1 MRRYAIV
8 SVVLLMVAVF
18 VAAWVNAQE
27 GSRRRSIRVSGG
39 DVYGGD
45 FSPGPELNAPRQLQ
59 VIDEATPIDGE
70 LSLEPSPARDDMA
83 VLPTAGPI
91 DEEPTE
97 ADVLSAHP
105 SLRGG
110 SRLGPTVL
118 PASPVAEPPPSNGD
132 ITGDSSAASMPSVLK
147 KKAGSPPSAATI
159 QSREPRLTPTTI
171 DAGNEPSS
179 IGSSSR
185 RAMPANRPMS
195 IRSIQGTTP
204 KATAS
209 ATPPA
214 AEPAPQAEAQ
224 MLQIKG
230 TMPQLV
236 VEAVGPQAV
245 TIGKPAAYQVQLSN
259 EAGVGAENV
268 EVRVGLPA
276 WVQVEGGEGTR
287 GEAKQEADATGRQW
301 LVWTLPDLAGGGKE
315 QLTLQLVA
323 RQNQP
328 FQLALH
334 CDTKPATIAG
344 EVAVREP
351 QVQVRLA
358 GPSDMLFGEQK
369 TFTLHVSNPGTGDA
383 ENVAVEVSSGGQP
396 NRLEVGTLAAG
407 QQKEIPF
414 SVSAIAP
421 GEMEIRAVA
430 TGANGLTAEAASRV
444 NVHKPELQVAVNV
457 PPLSFAGSESIFQV
471 VVANVGDAIAEQVV
485 LGIALPPGAK
495 YLGGVDG
502 ATAAAN
508 GLTLKMGNLAPN
520 SEKVFEVRCVLMQS
534 GEQRI
539 EATAQ
544 GQDEL
549 LATQVA
555 STHVE
560 ALADLKL
567 TVNEPKGPVAVGG
580 ETVYE
585 VRLTNRGTKSAEKVK
600 VVVQF
605 AKGIEPFEVVGGT
618 ANVANGQALFE
629 PIAEVPAG
637 QEVVL
642 KVKAKTENAGNHA
655 FRVEVKAG
663 EPETKLVSEG
673 ITRCFAD
680 IGTFRA
686 TARKPGP
693 LQPAP
698 ATKIR

>member
-1 MRRYAIV
+1 VVGEAI
-8 SVVLLMVAVF
+8 
-18 VAAWVNAQE
+18 
-27 GSRRRSIRVSGG
+27 
-39 DVYGGD
+39 
-45 FSPGPELNAPRQLQ
+45 
-59 VIDEATPIDGE
+59 PIDGE
-70 LSLEPSPARDDMA
+70 LAPVPSSPRNDMA
-83 VLPTAGPI
+83 VQPTAGRP

-97 ADVLSAHP
+97 ADVLAAPP

-118 PASPVAEPPPSNGD
+118 PAAPVAEPQPLHDNIAGD
-132 ITGDSSAASMPSVLK
+132 ASTASMPSVLK

-159 QSREPRLTPTTI
+159 QSHEPRLTPTTI
-171 DAGNEPSS
+171 DAGNDPSG

-195 IRSIQGTTP
+195 IRSIQGSTP
-204 KATAS
+204 KATAT

-214 AEPAPQAEAQ
+214 AAETAPKAESA
-224 MLQIKG
+224 MLQISG
-230 TMPQLV
+230 NTPHLV
-236 VEAVGPQAV
+236 VEAAGPQAITV
-245 TIGKPAAYQVQLSN
+245 GKPAAYQVRLTNDASVAAQ
-259 EAGVGAENV
+259 EV
-268 EVRVGLPA
+268 EVRVGLPP

-287 GEAKQEADATGRQW
+287 GEAKQDTDAEGRQW
-301 LVWTLPDLAGGGKE
+301 LVWAMPDLAGGGSE

-323 RQNQP
+323 KQNQP
-328 FQLALH
+328 FELSLH
-334 CDTKPATIAG
+334 CATKPTTLAA

-351 QVQVRLA
+351 QVQVRLE

-407 QQKEIPF
+407 QQKQIPF

-430 TGANGLTAEAASRV
+430 TGSGNLTAEAASRV
-444 NVHKPELQVAVNV
+444 NVHKAELQVAVNM
-457 PPLSFAGSESIFQV
+457 PPLSFAGTESIFQV
-471 VVANVGDAIAEQVV
+471 AVANVGDAIAEQVV

-502 ATAAAN
+502 ATTAAN

-534 GEQRI
+534 GEQHI

-544 GQDEL
+544 GQNEL

-555 STHVE
+555 STQVE

-585 VRLTNRGTKSAEKVK
+585 VHLTNRGTKAAEKVK

-618 ANVANGQALFE
+618 ANLANGQALFE
-629 PIAEVPAG
+629 PLVQVPAG

-642 KVKAKTENAGNHA
+642 QVKAKTESAGNHA
-655 FRVEVKAG
+655 FRVEVRAG
-663 EPETKLVSEG
+663 EPEIKLVSEG
-673 ITRCFAD
+673 ITRCFAEL
-680 IGTFRA
+680 GSFRA
-686 TARKPGP
+686 VARKPGASQP
-693 LQPAP
+693 TPAP